1 MEIKINNHPVEFQ
14 LEEENTIADVVDYFI
29 DWSNERELVLFR
41 IEIDGEFFTAD
52 DLPDKNLSDMQY
64 MNFIIE
70 SKADLVFSSVDEGA
84 RYCDRAAKVI
94 DRIISDDEY
103 GIEEL
108 RHLPSGIDWIQ
119 GVFHSVLGI
128 LDVSPQ
134 EFRYRDRS
142 LEDYLGDLLGLKSEI
157 PDLKDRKAAA
167 DYFSSRER
175 IFVSLKEIF
184 RILLLSDEMKA
195 MILHSIDSPDII
207 VSTLQSLREHLDGEV
222 QNIEEIAVAFQSGKD
237 SEGASRLQRFID
249 FFFSYSRVC
258 YQVAPVFGIE
268 LSEVVN
274 GGISLLDR
282 NRRIQDMLN
291 ETIEIM
297 ENQDYISLSDI
308 LEYEIRPLVSDL
320 GVFMDLLLSSVR
332 EK

>member
-1 MEIKINNHPVEFQ
+1 VEIKINNHPVEFQ